1 MRNIIILIV
10 LGLTLGVSD
19 LSANNPI
26 QNESSFF
33 EVSPGEILSSE
44 YSPSEIVNVSSPL
57 KLQIIP
63 EAIAQIPSEG
73 EPISFWVWVALA
85 SGILE
90 LVLYLIPTTQNIS
103 ILNFLS
109 NILSLLVGGNSA
121 RDKNG
126 KKGVFK
132 SKFN

>member
-1 MRNIIILIV
+1 MRNIILLLV
-10 LGLTLGVSD
+10 LGLTLGVAD
-19 LSANNPI
+19 LSAN
-26 QNESSFF
+26 SSLENQISVF

-44 YSPSEIVNVSSPL
+44 YSPSEIVNVISPL
-57 KLQIIP
+57 KLEIIP
-63 EAIAQIPSEG
+63 EGTTEIPSEG